1 MRLRR
6 FFATIAIYLGALLVT
21 AAILY
26 LAKTRW
32 DHHQLMEALDP
43 YVKAPVS
50 FKPSRRDNQ
59 HHYYIEDF
67 VQIQITE
74 SLTEITLVRHT
85 PHDDKVRLPIDKAE
99 LQPNKTAMLLTHKNG
114 NLYRI
119 YLQPA
124 SFMLS
129 VVNSLKNVVAMET
142 GVKIS
147 ADQVK
152 PFEEDPLYQNI
163 Q

>member
-21 AAILY
+21 TAILY

-32 DHHQLMEALDP
+32 DHQQIMEALDR
-43 YVKAPVS
+43 YVKGPVC
-50 FKPSRRDNQ
+50 FKLSRPDNQ
-59 HHYYIEDF
+59 HQYYIEDF
-67 VQIQITE
+67 VQIQVTE
-74 SLTEITLVRHT
+74 SHTEIILVRHT
-85 PHDDKVRLPIDKAE
+85 PHDDKLRLPIDKAE
-99 LQPNKTAMLLTHKNG
+99 LQPNKTVMLLTHKNG

-152 PFEEDPLYQNI
+152 LFEEDPLYQNI